1 MSVVEQG
8 HEIGK
13 MLSEEKVTKSQLR
26 KFLSAVNSIQ
36 NKAQIVE
43 GDILT
48 DSISDEIQQLRV
60 KLAYQTGRE
69 LKKLSNFQKQLD
81 TIIKNIGNSKQKWS
95 EFARLMETIV
105 AYHKFEGGKE

>member
-48 DSISDEIQQLRV
+48 DSISDEIQ
-60 KLAYQTGRE
+60 
-69 LKKLSNFQKQLD
+69 
-81 TIIKNIGNSKQKWS
+81 
-95 EFARLMETIV
+95 
-105 AYHKFEGGKE
+105 

>member
-1 MSVVEQG
+1 MSVIEKG

-13 MLSEEKVTKSQLR
+13 SLYEQRVTTSQLR

-36 NKAQIVE
+36 NKAQIME
-43 GDILT
+43 NEELPKELA
-48 DSISDEIQQLRV
+48 DEIQYLRV
-60 KLAYQTGRE
+60 KLAYQTGRD

-81 TIIKNIGNSKQKWS
+81 PIIKNIGNSKQKWS